1 MGLRAPDVA
10 SWRAARAALRARFAE
25 LNAAAAEVALGHD
38 VQDERAHNAAV
49 DMVKSDM
56 STEANPRTRALYSRV
71 ISDQI
76 YRFAGTQ
83 WQGGLPAIAVESW
96 GGLIGGRTARISC
109 ENTIWMH
116 AQLAEIDWFTI
127 PVYGE
132 QADASAWV
140 IVQHADYDRP
150 LQRNVLARLERLV
163 TSGDTAGRNVAYLF
177 DRLAVADGRPQR
189 YGTQVRCA
197 AGQWQSLAARN
208 LSAISMQGG
217 PPWAFPL
224 GRATWVNSVPVVRAR
239 RRRVDTLG
247 LIFFAVD
254 RFQLLWLAAPG
265 RGRESD
271 LQTQV
276 DRTS

>member
-1 MGLRAPDVA
+1 M
-10 SWRAARAALRARFAE
+10 
-25 LNAAAAEVALGHD
+25 
-38 VQDERAHNAAV
+38 
-49 DMVKSDM
+49 
-56 STEANPRTRALYSRV
+56 

-76 YRFAGTQ
+76 IACLTQ

-197 AGQWQSLAARN
+197 AGQWQ
-208 LSAISMQGG
+208 IIGG
-217 PPWAFPL
+217 AESERDLDGGRPPWALP
-224 GRATWVNSVPVVRAR
+224 TWAR
-239 RRRVDTLG
+239 YVGQFGPCR
-247 LIFFAVD
+247 
-254 RFQLLWLAAPG
+254 
-265 RGRESD
+265 
-271 LQTQV
+271 
-276 DRTS
+276 